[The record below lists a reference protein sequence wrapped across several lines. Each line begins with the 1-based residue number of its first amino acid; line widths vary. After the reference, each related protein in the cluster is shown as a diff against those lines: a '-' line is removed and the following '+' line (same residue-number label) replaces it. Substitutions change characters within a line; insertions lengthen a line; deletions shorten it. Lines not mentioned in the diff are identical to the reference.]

1 MDYKAYAIITILLA
15 SFISAAPIGI
25 SYATTSNVTV
35 GAGSNVTVGG
45 GSNVTVGAATN
56 ATGGAAT
63 NATGGAATNAT
74 GGEWKSFELTIG
86 NQTQPIQ
93 YMITGGSIENMTLN
107 PQNLTLGVDIAS
119 TADGSLDIRLPRN
132 IIDAKTAQGNET
144 SFAAFIDNSE
154 FTQPDENETS
164 ADMRTL
170 SISFPSGSAS
180 IDIIGT
186 TAIPE
191 FSTIAVIILAVAILG
206 IIITTARYG
215 KFNFAPRL

>member
-1 MDYKAYAIITILLA
+1 
-15 SFISAAPIGI
+15 
-25 SYATTSNVTV
+25 TV
-35 GAGSNVTVGG
+35 GGGSNVTVGG
-45 GSNVTVGAATN
+45 GSNVTVGAANN
-56 ATGGAAT
+56 ATGGAA
-63 NATGGAATNAT
+63 NNAT

-93 YMITGGSIENMTLN
+93 YMVTGGSVENMTLN
-107 PQNLTLGVDIAS
+107 PQNLTLTVDIAS
-119 TADGSLDIRLPRN
+119 TADGTLDIRLPRN
-132 IIDAKTAQGNET
+132 IIDAKTAQGNDT
-144 SFAAFIDNSE
+144 GFAAFIDNTQ

-191 FSTIAVIILAVAILG
+191 FSTIALIVLAVAILG
-206 IIITTARYG
+206 IIVTTARYG

>member
-1 MDYKAYAIITILLA
+1 MDYKAYAIITIFLA
-15 SFISAAPIGI
+15 SLISAAPIGI
-25 SYATTSNVTV
+25 TYATTDNAS
-35 GAGSNVTVGG
+35 S
-45 GSNVTVGAATN
+45 N
-56 ATGGAAT
+56 ATGGAAS
-63 NATGGAATNAT
+63 NAT

-107 PQNLTLGVDIAS
+107 SQNLTLGVAIAS
-119 TADGSLDIRLPRN
+119 TADGTLDIRLPRN
-132 IIDAKTAQGNET
+132 IIDAKTAGGNDT
-144 SFAAFIDNSE
+144 SFAAFIDDAE
-154 FTQPDENETS
+154 YTEPGENETS

-170 SISFPSGSAS
+170 SISFPSGAAS

-191 FSTIAVIILAVAILG
+191 FSTIAVVVLAVAILG
-206 IIITTARYG
+206 IIIATARYG

>member
-25 SYATTSNVTV
+25 TFATTGNAS
-35 GAGSNVTVGG
+35 S
-45 GSNVTVGAATN
+45 N
-56 ATGGAAT
+56 ATGGAAS
-63 NATGGAATNAT
+63 NATGGAASNAT

-93 YMITGGSIENMTLN
+93 YMITGGSVENMTLN

-119 TADGSLDIRLPRN
+119 TADGALDIRLPRN
-132 IIDAKTAQGNET
+132 IIDAKTAQGNDT
-144 SFAAFIDNSE
+144 NFAAFIDNAE
-154 FTQPDENETS
+154 FTQPGENETS

-191 FSTIAVIILAVAILG
+191 FSTIAVVILAVAILG
-206 IIITTARYG
+206 IIIATARYG